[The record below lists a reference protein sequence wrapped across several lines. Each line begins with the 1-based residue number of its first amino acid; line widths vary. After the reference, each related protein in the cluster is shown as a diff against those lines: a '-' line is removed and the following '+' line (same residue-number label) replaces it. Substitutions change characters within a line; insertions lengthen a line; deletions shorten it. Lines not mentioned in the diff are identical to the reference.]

1 MSSSGTLD
9 NNKLSKKFWIIII
22 VVCCILIA
30 FLTTGFVISSNE
42 SDKVVNEEKNGG
54 ELILN
59 YSGNTDG
66 LTIMNVV
73 PTSDIVGMANNIDG
87 SYFDFSVDVDLDKAK
102 SVDYELSISKVSS
115 NCTIPDND
123 IKIYLEKMENGVYTE
138 VFGPKKFVGLDD
150 DSSLGTSQ
158 DSMILVKDSKN
169 KSGSDKYRLR
179 MWLADTSL
187 VTSGSYSV
195 EVNIVGKAK

>member
-54 ELILN
+54 ELVLN

-102 SVDYELSISKVSS
+102 SIDYELSISKVSS

-158 DSMILVKDSKN
+158 DSMILVKNSKN

>member
-1 MSSSGTLD
+1 MCSSGTLD
-9 NNKLSKKFWIIII
+9 NKLSKNFLIVVI
-22 VVCCILIA
+22 VVCCILIV
-30 FLTTGFVISSNE
+30 FLATGFVMSSNE
-42 SDKVVNEEKNGG
+42 PDNVVKKEKNGG
-54 ELILN
+54 NLVLN

-66 LTIMNVV
+66 LTITNVV

-102 SVDYELSISKVSS
+102 SIDYELSISKVSS

-123 IKIYLEKMENGVYTE
+123 IKVYLEKMDKGVYSG
-138 VFGPKKFVGLDD
+138 VFGPKKFVGLED
-150 DSSLGTSQ
+150 DSSLGTVQ
-158 DSMILVKDSKN
+158 DSMILVKTSKN
-169 KSGSDKYRLR
+169 ESGSDKYRLR
-179 MWLADTSL
+179 MWLAGTSL

>member
-54 ELILN
+54 ELVLN

-102 SVDYELSISKVSS
+102 SIDYELSISKVSS

-158 DSMILVKDSKN
+158 DSMILVKDSMN
-169 KSGSDKYRLR
+169 KSGSGKYRLR

>member
-1 MSSSGTLD
+1 MSSSSGTLD
-9 NNKLSKKFWIIII
+9 NKLSKKFWIIII

-73 PTSDIVGMANNIDG
+73 PTSNIVGMANNIDG

-102 SVDYELSISKVSS
+102 SIDYELSISKVSS